1 MATKSGPRP
10 DHNKPNGY
18 VPSPWVRRFAATS
31 PKIGQVLDLACG
43 GGRHVRLLLEFG
55 HQVVAV
61 DKDTSRIADLKASC
75 EVIEADLEA
84 PGSDPLA
91 GRRFSGIIVTN
102 YLHRPILAKL
112 PDALENA
119 GVLIYETFADG
130 NERFGKPRN
139 PDHLLKAGELLDAV
153 QGKLRVIAYEDL
165 IVTEPRPAA
174 VQRIAAIKDGVFS

>member
-1 MATKSGPRP
+1 MATKTGTSP
-10 DHNKPNGY
+10 DQLKPNAS
-18 VPSPWVRRFAATS
+18 VPSPWVRRFAPLI
-31 PKIGQVLDLACG
+31 PKTGQVLDLACG
-43 GGRHVRLLLEFG
+43 AGRHLRLLLEFG
-55 HQVVAV
+55 HRVVAI
-61 DKDTSRIADLKASC
+61 DKDTSRIADLEASC

-84 PGSDPLA
+84 PGPDPLA

-112 PDALENA
+112 PDALEDA

-130 NERFGKPRN
+130 NQRFGKPRN

-153 QGKLRVIAYEDL
+153 RGQLRVIAYEDL

-174 VQRIAAIKDGVFS
+174 VQRIAAVKDGAFS

>member
-1 MATKSGPRP
+1 MI
-10 DHNKPNGY
+10 
-18 VPSPWVRRFAATS
+18 
-31 PKIGQVLDLACG
+31 PKTGQVLDLACG
-43 GGRHVRLLLEFG
+43 GGRHARLLLEFG
-55 HQVVAV
+55 HQVVAI

-130 NERFGKPRN
+130 NQHFGKPRN

-153 QGKLRVIAYEDL
+153 RGKLRVIAYEDL

-174 VQRIAAIKDGVFS
+174 VQRIAAVKDGAFSRPNEAGG